1 MFEIIVFN
9 PLDINMIKKVAD
21 KFINILKNRLKES
34 DVQLSIS
41 DKAMDKIVEL
51 GFDEAYGARPMKRH
65 IQRNIESLLAK
76 YLLENPDVKKIELC
90 LDNNGNYQLRKV

>member
-1 MFEIIVFN
+1 
-9 PLDINMIKKVAD
+9 MIKKVAD

-34 DVQLSIS
+34 DVQLSVS

-65 IQRNIESLLAK
+65 IQRAIESKVAK
-76 YLLENPDVKKIELC
+76 YLLEK
-90 LDNNGNYQLRKV
+90 